1 MFFIL
6 RYNKSVAQ
14 LLIRWSL
21 ECGFVC
27 IPKSVKEQRIVENG
41 DVFDFKISDEDMQ
54 VLVCFILAHIACVC
68 SLSYTMIFVEWNER
82 ESDHRLG
89 PSHSSLGAMNI

>member
-1 MFFIL
+1 MQLLHAPSVPCYIIFCHEIEAFCFLL

-14 LLIRWSL
+14 LLIRWCL
-21 ECGFVC
+21 ERGFVC

-54 VLVCFILAHIACVC
+54 VLVRSVIC
-68 SLSYTMIFVEWNER
+68 SLS
-82 ESDHRLG
+82 
-89 PSHSSLGAMNI
+89 